1 MPSKPNTSLRAFD
14 TLPLGEAR
22 THLTNLAETAGVIPT
37 HAYDS
42 VMSTVDE
49 LCESAETL
57 GITTLGGMCA
67 SAAAVLQHVASID
80 KVGGP
85 LATANADRLHRY
97 RNVALALA
105 LACAYYLDVNA
116 PTVIDY
122 FKPLWPRTH
131 RTERPHT
138 DDEVTLLRVYVVDQ
152 LRRPAST
159 KAAGIYAMVDAGAA
173 PVETTGITSEEFDT
187 TDDGEPTFMLIPR
200 YTQAIE
206 DRAVDLDRFASYVLG
221 CVLRRAHSRKR
232 ATDAPLTYD
241 QGTGSRYSPSASVS
255 GIIRRVHE
263 AVGLKHPDTTPA
275 STRRW
280 RIQTTFNQHG
290 LDAAVAISGQP
301 EDRLGSLIDLPKP
314 PDTAEAPKVKSF
326 L

>member
-1 MPSKPNTSLRAFD
+1 MPSNLNTSLRAFE

-22 THLTNLAETAGVIPT
+22 AHLTSLAETAGVIPT
-37 HAYDS
+37 HAHDGI
-42 VMSTVDE
+42 MSTVDE
-49 LCESAETL
+49 LCRSAETL

-67 SAAAVLQHVASID
+67 SATAVLQHVASVEN
-80 KVGGP
+80 VGGP
-85 LATANADRLHRY
+85 HATANADRLHRY

-116 PTVIDY
+116 PSVIKS
-122 FKPLWPRTH
+122 FEPLWPRTH
-131 RTERPHT
+131 RAERPHT
-138 DDEVTLLRVYVVDQ
+138 DDEVTLLRVYVLDQ

-173 PVETTGITSEEFDT
+173 PVETTAITADEFDT

-200 YTQAIE
+200 YTQAID

-232 ATDAPLTYD
+232 ATDAALTYEP
-241 QGTGSRYSPSASVS
+241 GTGGRYAPSASVS
-255 GIIRRVHE
+255 GIIRRLHE
-263 AVGLKHPDTTPA
+263 AVGLKHADTTPA

-290 LDAAVAISGQP
+290 LDAAAAISGER
-301 EDRLGSLIDLPKP
+301 EDRLASLIDLPTP
-314 PDTAEAPKVKSF
+314 PEISEVPKVRSF